1 MSLRLLIVTNLFADP
16 FNPSRATFNQ
26 QQFARLA
33 RQLDVTVMVP
43 VSWLEILRQPLAYR
57 RLKREALQRW
67 PFADYVP
74 YFYIPAVGRRLHG
87 AFLFLSLMLQRA
99 PTLLSRRWDCLFA
112 SWGYPDAV
120 AVAAVAA
127 LSGKPMITKVH
138 GSDINAFTLE
148 PARRRQIC
156 WALGRSRHV
165 VAVSQALADR
175 LAELGVDPSRT
186 TVLYNGVDPARFH
199 PVPRDEAR
207 RALGFDAADR
217 VVLYVGNIQA
227 SKGCGDLMQAF
238 VLLRQRVPR
247 LKLVYI
253 GAGPLAR
260 SLAEQAAELGASDD
274 VRFPGR
280 LLHEQIVQWFGAADV
295 FCLASHAEGV
305 PNVVLEA
312 MACGTPV
319 VASRVGGIPEVLPA
333 FAGMMVPAKD
343 PPALAEAL
351 FTALHSTWDR
361 PRITGHAEGFDWD
374 TNVARLRALIED
386 AAEWSERPRTP

>member
-1 MSLRLLIVTNLFADP
+1 MSLRVLIVTNLFADP

-57 RLKREALQRW
+57 RLKREALQHW

-175 LAELGVDPSRT
+175 LAELGVDASRT

-217 VVLYVGNIQA
+217 VVLYVGNVQS

-238 VLLRQRVPR
+238 ALLRQRMPG
-247 LKLVYI
+247 LKLVYV
-253 GAGPLAR
+253 GAGPLVR
-260 SLAEQAAELGASDD
+260 SLAEQAAATGAADD

-295 FCLASHAEGV
+295 FCLPSHAEGV

-319 VASRVGGIPEVLPA
+319 VASRVGGIPEVLPE
-333 FAGMMVPAKD
+333 FAGVMVPAKD

-361 PRITGHAEGFDWD
+361 PRITGHAAGFDWD

-386 AAEWSERPRTP
+386 AAERSERHRTP

>member
-1 MSLRLLIVTNLFADP
+1 MSLRVLIVTNLFADP

-26 QQFARLA
+26 QQFERLS

-57 RLKREALQRW
+57 RLRREALRRW
-67 PFADYVP
+67 PIADYVP
-74 YFYIPAVGRRLHG
+74 YFYIPGIGRRLHG

-127 LSGKPMITKVH
+127 LSGKPMVSKVH
-138 GSDINAFTLE
+138 GSDVNVFTLE

-156 WALGRSRHV
+156 WALGRSSHV

-175 LAELGVDPSRT
+175 LAELGVDAART

-199 PVPRDEAR
+199 PVPRAEAR
-207 RALGFDAADR
+207 RALGFTDDDR

-227 SKGCGDLMQAF
+227 SKGCADLMQAF
-238 VLLRQRVPR
+238 GQLRQRVPG
-247 LKLVYI
+247 LKLVYV
-253 GAGPLAR
+253 GAGPLAG
-260 SLAEQAAELGASDD
+260 SLAAQAAAMGAVAD
-274 VRFPGR
+274 VRFAGR

-295 FCLASHAEGV
+295 FCLPSHAEGV

-319 VASRVGGIPEVLPA
+319 VASRVGGIPEVLPE
-333 FAGMMVPAKD
+333 FAGLMVPAKE
-343 PPALAEAL
+343 PGALAEAL
-351 FTALHSTWDR
+351 FTALHSAWDR
-361 PRITGHAEGFDWD
+361 PRITGHAAGFDWD

-386 AAEWSERPRTP
+386 AADSSKRP